1 MTRYSKVKE
10 VSFSL
15 LGIIDDLVRPEIKN
29 SWALRLWDWFALKRA
44 KQIIINK
51 PNNELQ
57 LKMKQS
63 FDLMKPVCD
72 KVEMA
77 YEIKDSRSLNSRK
90 MQNFVEQNIG
100 KEVLDLIP

>member
-1 MTRYSKVKE
+1 MTQYSKVKE

-15 LGIIDDLVRPEIKN
+15 LQIIDDLVRPEIKN
-29 SWALRLWDWFALKRA
+29 AWALKLWDWFALKRA
-44 KQIIINK
+44 KQIIMNK
-51 PNNELQ
+51 PDNELQ

-63 FDLMKPVCD
+63 FDLMKPVFD

-77 YEIKDSRSLNSRK
+77 HEIKDSRGLNSGK
-90 MQNFVEQNIG
+90 MQEFVEKNIG